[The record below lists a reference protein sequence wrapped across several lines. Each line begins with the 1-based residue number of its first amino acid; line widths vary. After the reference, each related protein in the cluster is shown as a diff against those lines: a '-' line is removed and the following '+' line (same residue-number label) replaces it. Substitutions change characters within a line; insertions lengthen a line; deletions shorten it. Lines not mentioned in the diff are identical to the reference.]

1 MATARQPAEMA
12 RYGVLGATSWGI
24 TLAGLLERSGNDV
37 AVLTRTSTEAAAVD
51 ARRGLERLPELRL
64 GQRVAIHK
72 VPYEGPELE
81 GRVVAAPAQH
91 VRASVRASGLPRDI
105 PVLSAAK
112 GIELDSGARMSEVL
126 EAEGWP
132 SELIAAVSG
141 PNLAHE
147 IARGLPAAAVVGSAS
162 PETARAWQH
171 ALSGPA
177 FRVYTCPDIVGVEL
191 GGALKNVIAIAAGA
205 AWGLQFGAN
214 TVATIMTRGLAEM
227 TRLGVACGAEPLT
240 FQGLAG
246 IGDLAATC
254 FSPLSRNRR
263 FVARRRGPLTPDAVQ
278 RQARTRPPVAHR
290 QWLLTVRMK
299 LVSRSDFGLPKIS
312 SGAPDSMTMP
322 SHTKCMVLASFR
334 AKFISWL
341 TTIRVMPRS
350 ASERMVSSTPETS
363 SGSSAEVGS
372 SNRMSF
378 GFMASARAMATRCF
392 WPPESWSG

>member
-37 AVLTRTSTEAAAVD
+37 AVLTRTSTEAAVVD

-64 GQRVAIHK
+64 GQRVAIHT
-72 VPYEGPELE
+72 VPFEGPELD
-81 GRVVAAPAQH
+81 GLVVAVPAQH
-91 VRASVRASGLPRDI
+91 LRAGVRASALPRDI

-112 GIELDSGARMSEVL
+112 GIELASGARMSQVL
-126 EAEGWP
+126 EAEGWAP
-132 SELIAAVSG
+132 ALIAAVSG

-147 IARGLPAAAVVGSAS
+147 IARGLPAAAVVGSVS
-162 PETARAWQH
+162 PQTARVWQH

-177 FRVYTCPDIVGVEL
+177 FRVYTSPDVAGVEL

-227 TRLGVACGAEPLT
+227 TRLGVACGADPLT

-246 IGDLAATC
+246 VGDLAATC

-263 FVARRRGPLTPDAVQ
+263 FGEVLAQGKSVNEARDLIGETVEGAATAEVALSLARRLSVDLPITGE
-278 RQARTRPPVAHR
+278 VAH
-290 QWLLTVRMK
+290 V
-299 LVSRSDFGLPKIS
+299 VG
-312 SGAPDSMTMP
+312 GA
-322 SHTKCMVLASFR
+322 K
-334 AKFISWL
+334 
-341 TTIRVMPRS
+341 TI
-350 ASERMVSSTPETS
+350 TQ
-363 SGSSAEVGS
+363 
-372 SNRMSF
+372 
-378 GFMASARAMATRCF
+378 AMADLLSRPLKGEAA
-392 WPPESWSG
+392 WDD